1 MLKQKGVRQKALAQ
15 ALGVEPPIISRWLK
29 GPETPSATRLFE
41 IADVLNVTLDELI
54 GRIPP
59 GGDPMPQIRKHAHR
73 IYTLAGGVQ
82 ASRKTKKKRKKKS
95 KGKRA

>member
-1 MLKQKGVRQKALAQ
+1 VLKQKGVRQKTLAK

-54 GRIPP
+54 GRGSLS
-59 GGDPMPQIRKHAHR
+59 GGPMPQIRKHAQL

-82 ASRKTKKKRKKKS
+82 ASPKKKRKKKS

>member
-59 GGDPMPQIRKHAHR
+59 GGDLMPQIRKHAQR

-82 ASRKTKKKRKKKS
+82 PSPKMQRKKKS